1 MNPNMG
7 MNNMNANMSGNM
19 NAGMNASMNP
29 NINPNMNASINAM
42 GGSISGAPMPMMNN
56 GVMNPQMAAAA
67 AAARQQHL
75 DSQRGILNTYIYE
88 YFIRYG
94 MFDCARSLLSSDQ
107 QINVSKD
114 GTKAGNGANGE
125 GSMDNESKDDLEAK
139 LPDDLPAPKLPTTA
153 VSDTSFLYEWFCL
166 FWDIYNAQRVK
177 GGNGAVNQ
185 YVAHTQHT
193 QQQNRLKQSQAQQAQ
208 HTQDLL
214 RQMRPEMAAQQQY
227 QAQMLRMQQNGNMNM
242 NMNMNMKQG
251 NLARAAMANNHN
263 NPQMMMQHA
272 KQSQMQREAS
282 AMEQTRERPSS
293 PSSGD
298 NAPSPSKRPRLDGA
312 FHPTQPSGMIANGRP
327 VQGMHGQQIQPNP
340 SMATAAHQL
349 LNNHGIDP
357 RGLSSQQ
364 LHNFINA
371 PPSAQQ
377 KSVVAYSQNLQQ
389 HHGSQMGN
397 KQVSNAVP
405 QQNHGSPMIA
415 QGPDGTALSA
425 YYNPDGQMA
434 GPGGIRPGQAG
445 AQAAPGSNHALQDY
459 QMQLMLLEQQNKK
472 RLMMARQEQDTI
484 TGIPREGG
492 GPGAPG
498 QPGPNGQ
505 FSEMSPQAMRSGAS
519 PIPSDQIKR
528 GTPQMHNSGIPA
540 SPAPE
545 GGQSRDSPNPAMNF
559 MGSQVDPSMAP
570 HFFKSTGEGPMT
582 AQGPMGA
589 HMNGMRPPNS
599 IPGQPFNGPMN
610 TQQMLAARQMQQGQ
624 GQPGQQPGGQG
635 GPSQWQQG
643 PNGQG
648 PQGIPQN
655 QQQIHG
661 TPQQRSM
668 PPPSAPI
675 MAASNA
681 NSRTTA
687 SPQQPVVPA
696 PPTPSQATKA
706 APKKKETKAAK
717 EKRAAAAAKKASQ
730 NASNNAGATPVGDN
744 AGDAAT
750 TPVAPA
756 TPVNATFNKNAQNG
770 GAGQSAAGNSA
781 PAATAA
787 ASAPRTSSV
796 PPQAH
801 DPSQN
806 GLMDSNFGMMEF
818 PGIELA
824 NPLHTGDV
832 LNDFDFDSFLHDN
845 DGANEPFD
853 FNGTFPGMES
863 NEIGAD

>member
-1 MNPNMG
+1 MAMNPNMG
-7 MNNMNANMSGNM
+7 MTNMNQNMGGNMNANINPSLNANMTANM
-19 NAGMNASMNP
+19 NAGMNA
-29 NINPNMNASINAM
+29 M
-42 GGSISGAPMPMMNN
+42 GGSVSGAPMPMMNN

-114 GTKAGNGANGE
+114 GTKAGNGTNGE
-125 GSMDNESKDDLEAK
+125 GSMDNDSKDDLEAK

-166 FWDIYNAQRVK
+166 FWDIYNAQRAK

-185 YVAHTQHT
+185 YVAHTQ
-193 QQQNRLKQSQAQQAQ
+193 QQTRIKQSQQQ
-208 HTQDLL
+208 QDLL
-214 RQMRPEMAAQQQY
+214 RQMRPDMTAQQQY
-227 QAQMLRMQQNGNMNM
+227 QAQMLRMQQNGNMPINM
-242 NMNMNMKQG
+242 GMKQG

-298 NAPSPSKRPRLDGA
+298 NAPSPSKRPRIDGA
-312 FHPTQPSGMIANGRP
+312 FHPTQPSGMVANGRP

-349 LNNHGIDP
+349 LNNHNIDASK
-357 RGLSSQQ
+357 LTTQQ

-377 KSVVAYSQNLQQ
+377 KSVVTYSQNLQQ

-397 KQVSNAVP
+397 RQVPNAGP
-405 QQNHGSPMIA
+405 QQSHGSPMIA

-484 TGIPREGG
+484 TGMPREGG
-492 GPGAPG
+492 GPGVPG

-505 FSEMSPQAMRSGAS
+505 FPEMSPQAMRSGAS

-648 PQGIPQN
+648 PQGMPQN

-687 SPQQPVVPA
+687 SPQQPV
-696 PPTPSQATKA
+696 
-706 APKKKETKAAK
+706 
-717 EKRAAAAAKKASQ
+717 RAAAAAKKASQ

-781 PAATAA
+781 SAATAA